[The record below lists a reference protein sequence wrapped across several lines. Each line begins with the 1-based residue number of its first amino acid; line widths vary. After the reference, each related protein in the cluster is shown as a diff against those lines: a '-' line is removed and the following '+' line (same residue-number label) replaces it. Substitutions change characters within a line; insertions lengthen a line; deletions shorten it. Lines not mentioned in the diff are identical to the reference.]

1 MSLIVRSIPLNQ
13 LVMGAS
19 VIYAAE
25 ALFRKYGIKQ
35 LDLDA
40 SRFILHGLDI
50 GQVLLRNATFIHIY
64 SINYPTERDLLGSLG
79 LLVFGKI
86 LDFSLLSEMMRLSSK
101 AVALYA
107 SIIAFSRAESGLSKL
122 TSGISGVAIG
132 AAFLHDAWTVYKY
145 HRSGTSDFAEYLYAL
160 AHKE

>member
-13 LVMGAS
+13 WVIGAS
-19 VIYAAE
+19 VIYTAE
-25 ALFRKYGIKQ
+25 ALFKKYGIKQ
-35 LDLDA
+35 LDPDA

-64 SINYPTERDLLGSLG
+64 SINYPTERDLFGSLAMLALG
-79 LLVFGKI
+79 KASGFHLLPEV
-86 LDFSLLSEMMRLSSK
+86 MRVGSK

-107 SIIAFSRAESGLSKL
+107 SIIAFSLAESGLSKF
-122 TSGISGVAIG
+122 TVGISGVVIG

-145 HRSGTSDFAEYLYAL
+145 HRSGTSDFAEYLYKR
-160 AHKE
+160 AH